1 MMNMDRQETQRGTTQ
16 PDADASKPAQMTP
29 EGGQSP
35 SAESHMEPNEQEFL
49 KARIAELENAAG
61 QFKDQLLRKA
71 AEFENYKKRVENEY
85 AERIRFA
92 NEDLL
97 MELLPVVDDF
107 ERSLKMSK
115 NRNPSEQDDV
125 FTRGIDL
132 IYQKLIKT
140 LGALGMHH
148 YEVVGKPFDPY
159 FHDALMQMPKDDVP
173 PHTVIEEVEKGFMLH
188 GRVLRHAKVIV
199 SGDNDRGADDQP
211 GEESSGQANRTGD
224 AGGAPD
230 AEQGT

>member
-1 MMNMDRQETQRGTTQ
+1 MMNIDRQETEPGTMGPDTSQ
-16 PDADASKPAQMTP
+16 PAPATP
-29 EGGQSP
+29 EGEQSS
-35 SAESHMEPNEQEFL
+35 SAESHAKPNEREIL
-49 KARIAELENAAG
+49 KARIAELENAAA

-71 AEFENYKKRVENEY
+71 AEFENYKKRMENDY

-97 MELLPVVDDF
+97 VELLPVVDDF
-107 ERSLKMSK
+107 ERSLKMNK

-125 FTRGIDL
+125 LTRGIEL

-159 FHDALMQMPKDDVP
+159 FHDALLQMPKKDVP
-173 PHTVIEEVEKGFMLH
+173 PHTVIEEVEKGYMLH
-188 GRVLRHAKVIV
+188 GKVMRHAKVIV
-199 SGDNDRGADDQP
+199 SGDNDQSADD
-211 GEESSGQANRTGD
+211 RTGQED
-224 AGGAPD
+224 NRQAGSAGDPD
-230 AEQGT
+230 AIPDVQQGT